1 MTYTPINWQ
10 TGDTI
15 TAEKLNKMDNGW
27 GLQES
32 QLFSETVTTVA
43 GQYGNEGQL
52 TYSSLVSS
60 SELPVTFDGVDYQC
74 PLIDVNGLNG
84 YGGVTS
90 EWNYDFSVFPFALV
104 SSSVNG
110 NILGTENAG
119 THTIAV
125 AGQSIVTSSDFDAA
139 VNSCITITASPV
151 IECIE
156 NETTV
161 DDVSGKLAFF
171 NRGGSTYI
179 IVSAGTSC
187 TVMPEPSG
195 FTAHF
200 GRDDGLFYIITN

>member
-15 TAEKLNKMDNGW
+15 TAEKMNKMDNGW
-27 GLQES
+27 GFENT

-74 PLIDVNGLNG
+74 PLIDVNGYNG

-125 AGQSIVTSSDFDAA
+125 AAQNIVTSSDFDAA
-139 VNSCITITASPV
+139 VNSCIPAAPV

-156 NETTV
+156 NETTMN
-161 DDVSGKLAFF
+161 DISGKLAFF
-171 NRGGSTYI
+171 KRGSSTYI
-179 IVSAGTSC
+179 IVSAGISC
-187 TVMPEPSG
+187 TVMPEPSD

-200 GRDDGLFYIITN
+200 GRDDGLFYITTN